1 MTKGRHLPAPSLAA
15 GFAFDLRSRG
25 APNSAPA
32 PSYRVVGCSIRAMA
46 DVSQETLLRLL
57 DLQTEDSAIKRLNER
72 RANLPEARRLAEINA
87 TLAELNADLE
97 IAQKQHDE
105 IERAQRRLEGEIEVL
120 EQKAG
125 KEEQRMF
132 SGTVANPKELSAL
145 QAEVAS
151 LKKRRSS
158 LEDELL
164 EVMVQREQASATLER
179 ITQDRDEAAREAEQ
193 LTRTVG
199 GHTQDIDAE
208 LGEHSERRDEVTK
221 EIPDDLM
228 ALYDRL
234 REQKSGVG
242 AAALEEGTCQGC
254 HTKLP
259 AKEYE
264 RVRDERGLQRCENC
278 RRILVVT

>member
-1 MTKGRHLPAPSLAA
+1 
-15 GFAFDLRSRG
+15 
-25 APNSAPA
+25 
-32 PSYRVVGCSIRAMA
+32 MA
-46 DVSQETLLRLL
+46 DVSEETLLRLL
-57 DLQTEDSAIKRLNER
+57 ELQEEDSAIKRLNDR
-72 RANLPEARRLAEINA
+72 KANLPEAVRLAEVND

-105 IERAQRRLEGEIEVL
+105 IQRAQHRLEGEIESL
-120 EQKAG
+120 EAKTE

-132 SGTVANPKELSAL
+132 SGAVSNPKELASL

-151 LKKRRSS
+151 LKKRRSG

-164 EVMVQREQASATLER
+164 EVMEQREQAAATVER
-179 ITQDRDEAAREAEQ
+179 ITSERDSTATESAE

-199 GHTQDIDAE
+199 GLTQDIDAA
-208 LGEHSERRDEVTK
+208 LAGHSARRDGVAADV
-221 EIPDDLM
+221 PSDLM

-234 REQKSGVG
+234 REQKNGVG
-242 AAALEEGTCQGC
+242 AAALEQGTCQGC

-264 RVRDERGLQRCENC
+264 RVRAERGLQRCENC